1 MGWKRVGRFDSWGC
15 RGYPGMSEVAGA
27 RLRWRDALVL
37 AVLSAVI
44 VGGLGVSLMAGT
56 APIAPEIDGSSIA
69 TGLALASGAVLIL
82 RARRRQK

>member
-1 MGWKRVGRFDSWGC
+1 MRSAITRVCSYGLG
-15 RGYPGMSEVAGA
+15 
-27 RLRWRDALVL
+27 L
-37 AVLSAVI
+37 AVI

-82 RARRRQK
+82 RSRRRQK